1 MRKLVYYIGMT
12 IDGFIAAPDGSFD
25 FFPVTQDVVDLIVED
40 YPDTL
45 PTHAREQLGVRV
57 PNKNFDVGVQGRTT
71 YGAALEI
78 GITSP
83 YTHLRQY
90 VVSESLKE
98 SPDPAVEII
107 SADVVGEIRR
117 LKAEDGKDIYLMG
130 GARLAGTLLP
140 EIDALV
146 IKLYPVVAGAGIPL
160 FSTGFSP
167 TPFELTGTRALENG
181 MVVLTYDRK

>member
-1 MRKLVYYIGMT
+1 M
-12 IDGFIAAPDGSFD
+12 
-25 FFPVTQDVVDLIVED
+25 
-40 YPDTL
+40 
-45 PTHAREQLGVRV
+45 
-57 PNKNFDVGVQGRTT
+57 
-71 YGAALEI
+71 
-78 GITSP
+78 
-83 YTHLRQY
+83 
-90 VVSESLKE
+90 
-98 SPDPAVEII
+98 
-107 SADVVGEIRR
+107 VGEIRR